1 MIFSRKLSVFKVF
14 SLAAL
19 LAGGCGLNGISNAFR
34 AEDKVAKTFET
45 AKIAHVVVDT
55 FNGTVE
61 VSTEDGKNV
70 KATVTKWATH
80 SSQEAAEDD
89 LVAIEVSMTQEG
101 DTVRIRAQSKQT
113 KLTGNRGANVV
124 VQAPVGAI
132 LDLKTSNGK
141 IKATGK
147 TGDVVAHSSND
158 AIEVKGSKGK
168 LELSTSNGRIDVDG
182 GNGKLDLKTGNGNI
196 NIRSDNA
203 LVNAETSNGA
213 LTFKGKL
220 ADGEHS
226 FQSSN
231 GNLDLTLPEKTLFKI
246 DAGTTNGK
254 IESDFRVA
262 LGKSKK
268 PRQTILRGSV
278 GDDPQITIKM
288 HTTNGIIAIHK
299 KK

>member
-1 MIFSRKLSVFKVF
+1 MVLSSKLLVFRIFPLVVLLSAGC
-14 SLAAL
+14 SL
-19 LAGGCGLNGISNAFR
+19 GGISNAFR
-34 AEDKVAKTFET
+34 AEDRVAKTFET

-61 VSTEDGKNV
+61 VSTEEGKNV
-70 KATVTKWATH
+70 KATVTKWATN

-124 VQAPVGAI
+124 VQVPAGAI

-141 IKATGK
+141 IKATGE
-147 TGDVVAHSSND
+147 TGNVVAHSSND
-158 AIEVKGSKGK
+158 GIEVKGSKGT
-168 LELSTSNGRIDVDG
+168 LELATSNGRIDVDG

-196 NIRSDNA
+196 SIRSDNA

-213 LTFKGKL
+213 VTFKGKL
-220 ADGEHS
+220 IDGEHS

-231 GNLDLTLPEKTLFKI
+231 GNLDLTLPEKTEFKI
-246 DAGTTNGK
+246 DAGTRNGK
-254 IESDFRVA
+254 IDSDFRVPQ
-262 LGKSKK
+262 GKDKK
-268 PRQTILRGSV
+268 RQTILRGSV
-278 GDDPQITIKM
+278 GKDPQITIKM
-288 HTTNGIIAIHK
+288 HTTNGSIAIHK